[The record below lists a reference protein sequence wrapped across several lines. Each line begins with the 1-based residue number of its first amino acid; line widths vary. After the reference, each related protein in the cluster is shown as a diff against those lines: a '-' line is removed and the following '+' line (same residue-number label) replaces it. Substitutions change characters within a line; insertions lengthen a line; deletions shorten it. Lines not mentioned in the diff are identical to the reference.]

1 MKNINI
7 YIIVFILFCGKIFSQ
22 ESLSLQQAIEI
33 ALKNNFSIQI
43 AKGNSDIAAND
54 VTYGNA
60 GMLPQVSAVASGSK
74 ASNTTHQQ
82 YASGLEVNKSGVGSN
97 NINSGIF
104 LNWTL
109 FDGMRMFATYDK
121 LKELRS
127 MGELQMKIEIENDVA
142 KVINGYYDVVRQ
154 KQLIKATSEAISLYE
169 EREKIAQTKLN
180 VGSGSK
186 LEVRQAQVDMN
197 AQRSQLM
204 KLQTALYNAKAN
216 LNQLLART
224 AETDFTAADS
234 IPITYNPKY
243 EDLKTSVPKQN
254 NGLMF
259 SERNMNVAGYSLKQI
274 RAMRYP
280 QLGVNASYIFS
291 RSENQ
296 AGFVLLNQNLG
307 LNGGFSLTWN
317 LFNGF
322 EVSRQVKDL
331 QIQMLISKTQYDMT
345 KLQLDVALATAF
357 RNFQQAKDLLSLEEE
372 NNKLARDNVDVALE
386 SFRIGKISTLELK
399 DVQKSLD
406 DANIRLMNARYD
418 AKTSETE
425 LMRLNGMLVK

>member
-1 MKNINI
+1 MRKNKK
-7 YIIVFILFCGKIFSQ
+7 ILFFLFLSFIIKGWTQ
-22 ESLSLQQAIEI
+22 ENLTLQQAIEI
-33 ALKNNFSIQI
+33 ALKNNFSIQVT
-43 AKGNSDIAAND
+43 KTGSDISSND
-54 VTYGNA
+54 VTMGNA
-60 GMLPQVSAVASGSK
+60 GMLPQVNASVLG
-74 ASNTTHQQ
+74 NTANNNTHQQ

-154 KQLIKATSEAISLYE
+154 KQLIKATSEAISLYQ

-224 AETDFTAADS
+224 AETD
-234 IPITYNPKY
+234 
-243 EDLKTSVPKQN
+243 
-254 NGLMF
+254 
-259 SERNMNVAGYSLKQI
+259 
-274 RAMRYP
+274 
-280 QLGVNASYIFS
+280 
-291 RSENQ
+291 
-296 AGFVLLNQNLG
+296 
-307 LNGGFSLTWN
+307 
-317 LFNGF
+317 
-322 EVSRQVKDL
+322 
-331 QIQMLISKTQYDMT
+331 
-345 KLQLDVALATAF
+345 
-357 RNFQQAKDLLSLEEE
+357 
-372 NNKLARDNVDVALE
+372 
-386 SFRIGKISTLELK
+386 
-399 DVQKSLD
+399 
-406 DANIRLMNARYD
+406 
-418 AKTSETE
+418 
-425 LMRLNGMLVK
+425 